1 MTLNIKP
8 SESDTFINRTYCF
21 DAFVKDR
28 FVDKV
33 EFAKFAD
40 EFDVAQHLDLCDG
53 ALLLLLRG
61 EWAVAF
67 VKDYRK
73 EN

>member
-1 MTLNIKP
+1 M
-8 SESDTFINRTYCF
+8 
-21 DAFVKDR
+21 KDR

-40 EFDVAQHLDLCDG
+40 EFDVTQHLDLCDG
-53 ALLLLLRG
+53 TLLLLLRG

-73 EN
+73 RKRTNDLEIQFM